1 MEIYQCYLQTES
13 KNLALLLTR
22 CDFNNK
28 HYCLWCAY
36 RVLSTLLIS
45 IHMIILWGRYYS
57 FHGIITENLV
67 HRSLVVFPSLMHI
80 TANMRFEPRSAWFQ
94 VYDVNYFSVHS
105 WTNHLTSLSLGF
117 VIWKIEKIFPPL

>member
-1 MEIYQCYLQTES
+1 MEIYQCQLQTES

-22 CDFNNK
+22 CDFNNN